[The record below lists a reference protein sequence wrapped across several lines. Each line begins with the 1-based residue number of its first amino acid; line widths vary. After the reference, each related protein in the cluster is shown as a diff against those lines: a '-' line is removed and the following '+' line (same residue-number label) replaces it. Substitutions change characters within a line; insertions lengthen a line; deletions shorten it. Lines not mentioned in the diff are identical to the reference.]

1 MTQSTAPSA
10 PGSPLPPPKERRRLR
25 EAGSLTE
32 AQLAAAVGV
41 TKATLRSWE
50 TGRTSPRGR
59 KREMYAKVLATY
71 ETAPAPAPAD
81 TTTAPAPAPEKAR
94 AHPRKR
100 PPETDPAPDHP
111 ADTPAPRGGPADT
124 ATAPAA
130 DVPGA
135 DGAHAPAAARA
146 PKASAAGAPA
156 PEHLP
161 EAHTAHAPDPAATP
175 DAAEPGAAADRTP
188 RAPGAVADGNAA
200 EPGAV
205 ADGNAAEP
213 GAVAD
218 GNAAE
223 PGADGSVGRPAPL
236 TPEEAFDLLYTRT
249 AAGLVRQTFV
259 LTGRRRLSREAV
271 ERAFQLAWQ
280 RWPEVATDRD
290 PTGWV
295 RAAAYEYAMSP
306 WHRLRPAHRHPD
318 EPPAEPERRE
328 LLTALHTL
336 PPPYLRTLLLY
347 DGLGLDLPETAAET
361 EASTPAAASRVLHAR
376 EAVAERLPALAA
388 EGALQDA
395 LRALAAGGPAPDP
408 SPAKDVRTGCERRA
422 EVWTRV
428 VVVATALIV
437 AATAIALL
445 TSPGHYEP
453 PMPPTRQVEGVPAPH
468 SGPQRLTAE
477 DRKLRDRLAAEPA
490 AGPERLLPG
499 LG

>member
-111 ADTPAPRGGPADT
+111 APAPRGAPADT
-124 ATAPAA
+124 TTAPAA

-135 DGAHAPAAARA
+135 DGADAPAAARA
-146 PKASAAGAPA
+146 PKASAAGAAAPA
-156 PEHLP
+156 PAPAPAHSP
-161 EAHTAHAPDPAATP
+161 EAHTAHAPDLAATP
-175 DAAEPGAAADRTP
+175 DAAEPAAAADRTP
-188 RAPGAVADGNAA
+188 RAPADG
-200 EPGAV
+200 
-205 ADGNAAEP
+205 ADGHAS
-213 GAVAD
+213 
-218 GNAAE
+218 E
-223 PGADGSVGRPAPL
+223 PGADGAVGRPAPL
-236 TPEEAFDLLYTRT
+236 TPEEAFDLLYTHA

-259 LTGRRRLSREAV
+259 LTGRRRLSQEAV

-408 SPAKDVRTGCERRA
+408 SPAQDVRTGCERRA

>member
-1 MTQSTAPSA
+1 MTQSTASSA

-25 EAGSLTE
+25 EARSLTE
-32 AQLAAAVGV
+32 AQLAAVVGV

-59 KREMYAKVLATY
+59 KREAYAKVLAAY
-71 ETAPAPAPAD
+71 EAELAGTPGTPGRADRPEQTASAEPTARPEPAAPAEPPEVPTAAGSDGASGVAAKAAPPLPAAPGGDATSPGPA
-81 TTTAPAPAPEKAR
+81 
-94 AHPRKR
+94 AHPVTNTGA
-100 PPETDPAPDHP
+100 ETDTGAE
-111 ADTPAPRGGPADT
+111 T
-124 ATAPAA
+124 ATATATATAA
-130 DVPGA
+130 PREAHAPGA
-135 DGAHAPAAARA
+135 DLTG
-146 PKASAAGAPA
+146 G
-156 PEHLP
+156 
-161 EAHTAHAPDPAATP
+161 
-175 DAAEPGAAADRTP
+175 
-188 RAPGAVADGNAA
+188 
-200 EPGAV
+200 
-205 ADGNAAEP
+205 
-213 GAVAD
+213 
-218 GNAAE
+218 
-223 PGADGSVGRPAPL
+223 APL
-236 TPEEAFDLLYTRT
+236 TPEEAFDLLYTRA

-259 LTGRRRLSREAV
+259 LTGRRRLAHRSV
-271 ERAFQLAWQ
+271 EHAFRLAWQ

-318 EPPAEPERRE
+318 EPPADAARSE

-336 PPPYLRTLLLY
+336 PPACLRTLLLY

-361 EASTPAAASRVLHAR
+361 EASTPAAAARVLHAR
-376 EAVAERLPALAA
+376 EAVAGRVPRLAA
-388 EGALQDA
+388 EAALQDE
-395 LRALAAGGPAPDP
+395 LRALATGGPDPAPP
-408 SPAKDVRTGCERRA
+408 PAREVRTGCERSA

-428 VVVATALIV
+428 VVVATALIA
-437 AATAIALL
+437 AATVIALL

-468 SGPQRLTAE
+468 SGPERLTAE

>member
-81 TTTAPAPAPEKAR
+81 TTTAPAPAPAPEKAR

-100 PPETDPAPDHP
+100 PPETDPAPEHP

-146 PKASAAGAPA
+146 PKASAASAPA

-175 DAAEPGAAADRTP
+175 DAAEPAAAADRTP
-188 RAPGAVADGNAA
+188 RAPA
-200 EPGAV
+200 
-205 ADGNAAEP
+205 
-213 GAVAD
+213 AVAD

-249 AAGLVRQTFV
+249 AASLVRQTFV

>member
-71 ETAPAPAPAD
+71 ETAPSPAPAD

-135 DGAHAPAAARA
+135 GGAHAPGAARA

-156 PEHLP
+156 PEHPP

-188 RAPGAVADGNAA
+188 RAPAAVADGH
-200 EPGAV
+200 
-205 ADGNAAEP
+205 
-213 GAVAD
+213 
-218 GNAAE
+218 AAE

-395 LRALAAGGPAPDP
+395 LRALAAGGPAPAP